1 MKTTYLLPVH
11 LAGLLGVAAASV
23 GEGATGG
30 DATVC
35 LVQALTILLAAAVV
49 VWRRRPTVGLV
60 VAAWQSLGLFAMS
73 FVVDN
78 LRSGH
83 PGLVASTVGYVVAL
97 AVAIVS
103 GALGLLSNR
112 RIARAGSAPKP

>member
-1 MKTTYLLPVH
+1 MKTRYLLPVH
-11 LAGLLGVAAASV
+11 LAGLLGVAVASV
-23 GEGATGG
+23 GEAATGG

-35 LVQALTILLAAAVV
+35 LVQALTVVLAAAVV
-49 VWRRRPTVGLV
+49 VWRRRSTVGLI

-73 FVVDN
+73 FVADN

-83 PGLVASTVGYVVAL
+83 AGLVISTVGYVAAL

-103 GALGLLSNR
+103 GALELGGR
-112 RIARAGSAPKP
+112 RHAVRYGSTR